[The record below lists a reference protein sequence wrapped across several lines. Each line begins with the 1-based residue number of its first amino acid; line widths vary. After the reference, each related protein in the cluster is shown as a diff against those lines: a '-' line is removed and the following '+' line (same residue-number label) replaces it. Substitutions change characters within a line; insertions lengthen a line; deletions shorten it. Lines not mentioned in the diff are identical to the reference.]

1 MSTRLRPLKGP
12 VEASVTIPGSRSYT
26 NRALIMAAMT
36 NGTVTLEKPLESDD
50 TVAMMNCLTML
61 GIPNLRKCDVFEITG
76 GLGQV
81 ANGQCDLDCN
91 ISGTTIR
98 FLTALAAVAPGTQT
112 LYGKEGLN
120 RRPIGELVDGLRG
133 LGADITYGERE
144 GFPPIKISSGRLNS
158 GVTSMNGD
166 VSSQYFSAMLMA
178 APAVGDVTI
187 EVVGEQ
193 ISKPYIDMTIDT
205 MREFGVNVTND
216 SYKKYS
222 VAANQKCT
230 RTHYTVESDA
240 SSAAY
245 FAAIAALTKSRITLA
260 NVNPASKQP
269 DMDFLMILKKM
280 GAQVIPEKNGLTVVG
295 RGVTPLTVDMEGCPD
310 QAQTLAVLAAFAKG
324 TTTITGVRSLRV
336 KETERVVAVE
346 NELRKMGIETLST
359 HDTLTIHGGNPKP
372 TRIDT
377 YGDHRMAMSFAVGGT
392 LLDGMEIQDPSV
404 VEKTFPRF
412 WETLSSIGVGVA

>member
-1 MSTRLRPLKGP
+1 LRPLKGP
-12 VEASVTIPGSRSYT
+12 VEASVTIPGSKSYT

-50 TVAMMNCLTML
+50 TVAMMNCLTRL
-61 GIPNLRKCDVFEITG
+61 GIPNLRKGDVFEITG

-222 VAANQKCT
+222 VAANQKYT

-240 SSAAY
+240 SSASY

-280 GAQVIPEKNGLTVVG
+280 GAEVIPEKNGLTVVG

-412 WETLSSIGVGVA
+412 WETLSSIGVGVT

>member
-12 VEASVTIPGSRSYT
+12 VEASVTIPGSKSYT

-50 TVAMMNCLTML
+50 TVAMMNCLTRL
-61 GIPNLRKCDVFEITG
+61 GIPNLRKGDVFEITG

-222 VAANQKCT
+222 VAANQKYT
-230 RTHYTVESDA
+230 RTHYAVESDA
-240 SSAAY
+240 SSASY

-280 GAQVIPEKNGLTVVG
+280 GAEVIPEKNGLTVVG

-392 LLDGMEIQDPSV
+392 LLDGMEIAPGPTLTSRDV
-404 VEKTFPRF
+404 RF
-412 WETLSSIGVGVA
+412 CAAVGC

>member
-12 VEASVTIPGSRSYT
+12 VEAFVTIPGSKSYT

-50 TVAMMNCLTML
+50 TVAMMNCLTRL
-61 GIPNLRKCDVFEITG
+61 GIPNLRKADVFEITG

-222 VAANQKCT
+222 VAAIQKYT

-240 SSAAY
+240 SSASY

-280 GAQVIPEKNGLTVVG
+280 GAEVIPEKNGLTVVG

-412 WETLSSIGVGVA
+412 WETLSSIGVGVT